1 MLGQL
6 PQNKGPLFPHDSQ
19 YPHKCCPEQPKKK
32 VNIWKCAA
40 LHGSRSVKENKNP
53 NFLILI
59 SLVGLSMGK
68 TNDYKVIRDSS
79 RNCLHV
85 CGLLQLLCACIDVKI
100 HQKTDSGT
108 CVLVFNTK
116 GSLASFHCTQIIA
129 VPKGI
134 ERTCM
139 RNFYCT
145 FHTNQ
150 NRI

>member
-1 MLGQL
+1 
-6 PQNKGPLFPHDSQ
+6 
-19 YPHKCCPEQPKKK
+19 
-32 VNIWKCAA
+32 
-40 LHGSRSVKENKNP
+40 
-53 NFLILI
+53 
-59 SLVGLSMGK
+59 MGK

-150 NRI
+150 NRIWKLGDLRKFKIRICYCCCSYNHSTETIPRFKKIPLRGVCVSVCVCVWGGGGTI